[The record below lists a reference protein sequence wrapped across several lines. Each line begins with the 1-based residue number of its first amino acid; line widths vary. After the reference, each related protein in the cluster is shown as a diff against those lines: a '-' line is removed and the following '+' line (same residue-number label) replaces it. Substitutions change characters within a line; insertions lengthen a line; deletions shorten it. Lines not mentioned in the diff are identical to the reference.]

1 MPFDPEKRVAALTV
15 ATVLLSACETIPSTT
30 SAGMNSAQRPE
41 HSLVVDVRSEL
52 ARSSL
57 VERSGANPIV
67 LLGDERF
74 DRRPIDVLEAELL
87 TIAPKLTPVKI
98 RKLDVRYVQGGNVDS
113 LTYGVTLGVSGAGAI
128 LGTMLYG
135 AMAGHARA
143 KSPSTLEIVIDGTVM
158 DRDFSVKHSEALTAS
173 NESQDLQRVVEV
185 AAKLAVTKIR
195 EVSRQNN

>member
-57 VERSGANPIV
+57 V
-67 LLGDERF
+67 ERF